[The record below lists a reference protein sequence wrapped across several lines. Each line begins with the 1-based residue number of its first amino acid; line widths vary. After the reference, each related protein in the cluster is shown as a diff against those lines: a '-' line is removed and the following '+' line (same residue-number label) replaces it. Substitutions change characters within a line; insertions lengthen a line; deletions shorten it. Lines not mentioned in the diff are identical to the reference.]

1 MNSIFEEIN
10 KITYLAGLAGFN
22 PPGDIWEKTW
32 VRMTIP
38 ISKAIEIEVQEK
50 IMQDIFPRE
59 IISKR

>member
-1 MNSIFEEIN
+1 MNSIFEEIFN
-10 KITYLAGLAGFN
+10 GTYLIGFN